1 MRKPTVTSPVVSSLP
16 SQSLEYGVLA
26 VLSQQDSHAPKLML
40 LYRLFYPQCDRYLYT
55 YTLALL

>member
-16 SQSLEYGVLA
+16 SQSLEYVLA
-26 VLSQQDSHAPKLML
+26 VLGQQDSHAPKLML